1 MTAFQGSAAA
11 LLLVLAM
18 ASHASPGATPT
29 SAHPAHV
36 QPSAAA
42 DRHFTLATR
51 AFAHKAYKRAAHEIR
66 LGDAYVTRQADRAA
80 GATRGA
86 LKASASELSTL
97 ATSVQRG
104 AVKDAHALDRAFDK
118 ARRALRAGASRQA

>member
-18 ASHASPGATPT
+18 ASHASPGAMHT
-29 SAHPAHV
+29 SAHAAHV

-42 DRHFTLATR
+42 DRHFTLATQ
-51 AFAHKAYKRAAHEIR
+51 AFAHKAYQRAAHEIR

-80 GATRGA
+80 GTARRA
-86 LKASASELSTL
+86 LRASASELNTL
-97 ATSVQRG
+97 AASVQRG
-104 AVKDAHALDRAFDK
+104 AVKDAHALNKAFDN
-118 ARRALRAGASRQA
+118 ARRALHASASRRA